1 MRHRGL
7 IVLTFLLASSVAAF
21 AVTPQFW
28 ENFSQEDL
36 LKGSF
41 KQLSLSSDGK
51 LFFAPAYD
59 LVYDTGQAYIFS
71 MVRDKAG
78 NLYVG
83 TGDEGKVFKIDSQG
97 KGSLYFQSKELNV
110 FALALDSSDTL
121 YVGTSPDG
129 KVYKVASANKSTEFC
144 DPESK
149 YIWTMTFDSAD
160 NLYVGTGANG
170 IIYKVD
176 KGGKKS
182 LFYTCSDNHVVSF
195 LRDGSNNLL
204 AGTSPAG
211 LIIQISPD
219 GKGFAL
225 MDTPLEEVHAMAMD
239 RFGTIYAV
247 ASSAKGAGVATKPE
261 ASAAAGATI
270 SVTAVVVESVAGAA
284 NNSKSTK
291 TVTAPGGEKAS
302 AGIKSAV
309 YAVTK
314 DGSTETV
321 YSSAEQA
328 VYSATVRDDGS
339 LLVATGPKGRLLSID
354 NAKQVSVISDF
365 PEEDLTQLL
374 TTGDVTYLAGSNRGR
389 VYKLR
394 TQSAPSGVFES
405 VALDARTV
413 ASWGKISW
421 HVANPGGA
429 NIELSTRTGNTS
441 KADASWSD
449 WSAAYTAPGQQITSP
464 RARYLEWRASFKVGK
479 DGKAGSGAGPNAPAD
494 MLGRVQ
500 IAYLQQNLRPQ
511 VTNIDVLPYGLELQ
525 KQPSMAASGISFISS
540 ATASDGR
547 ALNAPR
553 ERGKDRQPLPPR
565 QVLQPGAQSFTWKAA
580 DENEDSLEYSLYFKG
595 EGESE
600 WKLLEKK
607 LPDTFYTLNT
617 ADLPDGSYRLKVVAS
632 DAPSNP
638 YDKFMVGELIS
649 DPFVIANAVP
659 QIEVT
664 ANKTNGKKVEVQFRT
679 RVLTGRIATGE
690 FSIDGG
696 EWFLLFPADGIAD
709 STQEDYRILT
719 PELAV
724 GEHLIGIRASDGDG
738 NTGTSKLV
746 VRIP

>member
-1 MRHRGL
+1 MRYRGL
-7 IVLTFLLASSVAAF
+7 IVLTVLLALSVTAF

-83 TGDEGKVFKIDSQG
+83 TGDEGKVFKIDPQG
-97 KGSLYFQSKELNV
+97 KGSLYFQSKELNI

-129 KVYKVASANKSTEFC
+129 KVYKVASANKSAEFC

-160 NLYVGTGANG
+160 NLYVGTGASG

-182 LFYTCSDNHVVSF
+182 VFYTCSDNHVVSF

-211 LIIQISPD
+211 LIIRISPD

-247 ASSAKGAGVATKPE
+247 ASSARG
-261 ASAAAGATI
+261 ASAAATPKPEAAAAAGAAI
-270 SVTAVVVESVAGAA
+270 SATAIVVESVAGAA
-284 NNSKSTK
+284 STSRNTK
-291 TVTAPGGEKAS
+291 AVKAPGGEKAS
-302 AGIKSAV
+302 AGIKSVV
-309 YAVTK
+309 YAITQ

-321 YSSAEQA
+321 YSSGERT

-339 LLVATGPKGRLLSID
+339 LLVATGPKGRLLSVD

-374 TTGDVTYLAGSNRGR
+374 TAADVTFLAGSNRGK
-389 VYKLR
+389 VYRLR
-394 TQSAPSGVFES
+394 TQRAASGVFES
-405 VALDARTV
+405 AALDAGTV

-421 HVANPGGA
+421 QVANPGGA

-449 WSAAYTAPGQQITSP
+449 WSGPYTAPGQQIASP
-464 RARYLEWRASFKVGK
+464 RARYLEWRASFK
-479 DGKAGSGAGPNAPAD
+479 DGKAGSGAGQNGPAD
-494 MLGRVQ
+494 MLTRVQ

-511 VTNIDVLPYGLELQ
+511 VTDIDVLPYGLELQ
-525 KQPSMAASGISFISS
+525 KQPSLAASGISFISS

-565 QVLQPGAQSFTWKAA
+565 PVLQPGAQSFTWKAA

-617 ADLPDGSYRLKVVAS
+617 AALPDGSYRLKVVAS

-638 YDKFMVGELIS
+638 YDRFLVGELIS

-664 ANKTNGKKVEVQFRT
+664 ANKISGKKVEVQFRA
-679 RVLTGRIATGE
+679 RVLTGRVATGE

-696 EWFLLFPADGIAD
+696 EWFLIFPVDGIAD
-709 STQEDYRILT
+709 SAQEDYRILT
-719 PELAV
+719 PELTV
-724 GEHLIGIRASDGDG
+724 GEHLLGIRASDGDG

-746 VRIP
+746 ARIP

>member
-1 MRHRGL
+1 MRHRGF
-7 IVLTFLLASSVAAF
+7 IVLSVWLAISIAAF

-28 ENFSQEDL
+28 ENFTREDL

-51 LFFAPAYD
+51 LSLAPAND

-83 TGDEGKVFKIDSQG
+83 TGDEGKVFRIDSQG

-129 KVYKVASANKSTEFC
+129 KVYKVMSATQSTEFC

-149 YIWTMTFDSAD
+149 YIWAMNFDGAG

-170 IIYKVD
+170 VIYKAD
-176 KGGKKS
+176 RGGRKS
-182 LFYTCSDNHVVSF
+182 VFYTCSDNHVVSF
-195 LRDGSNNLL
+195 LRDGNNLL

-211 LIIQISPD
+211 LIVQITPD
-219 GKGFAL
+219 GKGFTL
-225 MDTPLEEVHAMAMD
+225 MDTPLEEVHSLALD

-247 ASSAKGAGVATKPE
+247 ASSAKSTVA
-261 ASAAAGATI
+261 ASTSKQETTSATGATI
-270 SVTAVVVESVAGAA
+270 TVTSVVVDSTRGSAE
-284 NNSKSTK
+284 KSRDSK
-291 TVTAPGGEKAS
+291 TVTAPGGEKDS
-302 AGIKSAV
+302 TNVKSAV
-309 YAVTK
+309 YAITK

-321 YSSAEQA
+321 YSSGEQMVFGA
-328 VYSATVRDDGS
+328 SVRDDGS
-339 LLVATGPKGRLLSID
+339 LLFATGPKGRLLSVD

-374 TTGDVTYLAGSNRGR
+374 VAGDVTYLGGSNRGK
-389 VYKLR
+389 VYKLG
-394 TQSAPSGVFES
+394 TKPASSGVFES
-405 VALDARTV
+405 ATLDAKTV

-429 NIELSTRTGNTS
+429 GIEISTRTGNTS
-441 KADASWSD
+441 KADSSWSD
-449 WSAAYTAPGQQITSP
+449 WSGPYAATGQQITSP
-464 RARYLEWRASFKVGK
+464 RARYLQWRASF
-479 DGKAGSGAGPNAPAD
+479 KAGSGAGTNTSSD
-494 MLGRVQ
+494 VLDRVQ

-511 VTNIDVLPYGLELQ
+511 VTNIDVLPFGLELQ
-525 KQPSMAASGISFISS
+525 KQPSLAASGLSIISPS
-540 ATASDGR
+540 TGSDGR
-547 ALNAPR
+547 SLNAPR

-565 QVLQPGAQSFTWKAA
+565 QVLQPGAQSFTWKAT
-580 DENEDSLEYSLYFKG
+580 DENEDSLEYSLYFRG

-607 LPDTFYTLNT
+607 MTDTFYTLNT
-617 ADLPDGSYRLKVVAS
+617 ASLPDGAYRLKVVAS

-638 YDKFMVGELIS
+638 YDKFLVGELIS
-649 DPFVIANAVP
+649 DPFVIANAAP
-659 QIEVT
+659 QIEMT
-664 ANKTNGKKVEVQFRT
+664 ANKISGKRVEAQFRA
-679 RVLTGRIATGE
+679 RVFTGQIATAE

-696 EWFLLFPADGIAD
+696 EWLLIFPVDGIAD
-709 STQEDYRILT
+709 STQEEYRILT
-719 PELAV
+719 PELSV
-724 GEHLIGIRASDGDG
+724 GEHLIGIRASDRGG
-738 NTGTSKLV
+738 NTGTAKLV
-746 VRIP
+746 VKIP

>member
-7 IVLTFLLASSVAAF
+7 IVLAVFLTLSLAAF

-51 LFFAPAYD
+51 LYFAPAYD

-83 TGDEGKVFKIDSQG
+83 TGDEGKVFKIDPQG

-110 FALALDSSDTL
+110 FALALDSSDML

-129 KVYKVASANKSTEFC
+129 KVYRVTGANNSTEFC

-182 LFYTCSDNHVVSF
+182 VFYTCSDNHVVSF

-247 ASSAKGAGVATKPE
+247 ASSAKGFAVAPPKPE
-261 ASAAAGATI
+261 AAAGATV
-270 SVTAVVVESVAGAA
+270 SVTAIVVDSVAGAA
-284 NNSKSTK
+284 SNSSNTK

-302 AGIKSAV
+302 GGMKSAV
-309 YAVTK
+309 YAITK

-321 YSSAEQA
+321 YSSGEQT
-328 VYSATVRDDGS
+328 VYGATVRDDGS
-339 LLVATGPKGRLLSID
+339 LLVATGPKGRLLSVD

-374 TTGDVTYLAGSNRGR
+374 TAGDVTFLAGSNRGK

-394 TQSAPSGVFES
+394 TQRAPSGVFES
-405 VALDARTV
+405 AALDARTV

-429 NIELSTRTGNTS
+429 NIELFTRTGNTS

-449 WSAAYTAPGQQITSP
+449 WSAPYTTAGQQITSP
-464 RARYLEWRASFKVGK
+464 RARYLQWRASFK
-479 DGKAGSGAGPNAPAD
+479 DGKAGAGAGQNATTD
-494 MLGRVQ
+494 MLERVQ

-511 VTNIDVLPYGLELQ
+511 VTDIDVLPYGLELQ
-525 KQPSMAASGISFISS
+525 KQPSLAASGLNFISS
-540 ATASDGR
+540 PTASDGR

-565 QVLQPGAQSFTWKAA
+565 QVLQPGAQSFAWKAA

-595 EGESE
+595 ESEAE

-607 LPDTFYTLNT
+607 LSDTFYTLNT
-617 ADLPDGSYRLKVVAS
+617 ASLPDGSYRLKVVAS

-638 YDKFMVGELIS
+638 YDRFLVGELIS

-664 ANKTNGKKVEVQFRT
+664 ANKTSGKKVEIQFRAG
-679 RVLTGRIATGE
+679 VLTGRIATGE

-696 EWFLLFPADGIAD
+696 EWFLIFPVDGIAD
-709 STQEDYRILT
+709 STQENYRILT
-719 PELAV
+719 PELAA
-724 GEHLIGIRASDGDG
+724 GEHLIGLRASDGDG